1 MRANVD
7 LRFELP
13 RRAPENGRTT
23 GVLALL
29 NGTAPVAAP
38 GAKEIDQWARE
49 AAEGSPQAQY
59 ELAKALATGA
69 TLSADNRTA
78 VKWLKKAAEKEHLAS
93 QHLLGV
99 LIARGQGIRPDP
111 QKAAQLFRSAAV
123 MGMKE
128 AQYDLARCYQWGF
141 GVTASEKEALTWFR
155 LAAAQGH
162 TEAEYESAKA

>member
-93 QHLLGV
+93 QHLWGYSSPEV
-99 LIARGQGIRPDP
+99 RASVRIPRKPRNSSAPRP
-111 QKAAQLFRSAAV
+111 S
-123 MGMKE
+123 
-128 AQYDLARCYQWGF
+128 WG
-141 GVTASEKEALTWFR
+141 
-155 LAAAQGH
+155 
-162 TEAEYESAKA
+162 

>member
-29 NGTAPVAAP
+29 NGTPPIAAP
-38 GAKEIDQWARE
+38 GEKEIDQWARE
-49 AAEGSPQAQY
+49 AAQGSPQAQY

-141 GVTASEKEALTWFR
+141 GVTASEKEAL
-155 LAAAQGH
+155 LSLIH
-162 TEAEYESAKA
+162 I